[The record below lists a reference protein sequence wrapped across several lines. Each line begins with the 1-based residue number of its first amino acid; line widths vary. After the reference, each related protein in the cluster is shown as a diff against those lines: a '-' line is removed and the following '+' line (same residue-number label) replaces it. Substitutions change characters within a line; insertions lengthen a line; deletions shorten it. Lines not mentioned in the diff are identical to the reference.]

1 MLIEIDER
9 EFILIIDIRK
19 TANNETKLWLSDNGR
34 ELKNKILDQI
44 SKKVK
49 DEVVILDLYK
59 IEIMDTSYAR
69 EGFVKLILEIGMSNP
84 HPQVIMK
91 NVDEYVKQNLHLS
104 FKDHKIFAML
114 SYSDNSWELIGKF
127 SEQNLETIN
136 ALVKHKQASAKQ
148 IARELGEINITTTI
162 NRLNQLNQFCV
173 CTRKESV
180 QPTGGKEYL
189 FKIEI

>member
-1 MLIEIDER
+1 
-9 EFILIIDIRK
+9 LIIDIRK
-19 TANNETKLWLSDNGR
+19 TANNDTKLWLADNGR

-44 SKKVK
+44 SKSFL
-49 DEVVILDLYK
+49 DEIIILDLNK

-69 EGFVKLILEIGMSNP
+69 EGFVKLISEIGMINP
-84 HPQVIMK
+84 HPQVLLK

-104 FKDHKIFAML
+104 FKDHKIFSMVVDPVGSL
-114 SYSDNSWELIGKF
+114 ELIGKF
-127 SEQNLETIN
+127 SEQNLETIS
-136 ALVKHKQASAKQ
+136 ALVKRKQASAKQ
-148 IARELGEINITTTI
+148 ISIDLGEISLTTTI

-173 CTRKESV
+173 CSRKESV